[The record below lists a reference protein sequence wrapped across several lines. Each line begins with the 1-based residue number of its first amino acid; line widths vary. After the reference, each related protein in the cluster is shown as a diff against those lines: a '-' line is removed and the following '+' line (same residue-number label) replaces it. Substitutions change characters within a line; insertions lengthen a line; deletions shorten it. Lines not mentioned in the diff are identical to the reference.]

1 MTHVPLDTHVGT
13 RRKYHPCFLL
23 FCLKLVAEFQANNVH
38 KTIGSLNRRILF
50 FVRRYALYNLFVGLQ
65 LGNIGQIMTDI

>member
-1 MTHVPLDTHVGT
+1 MYNILLVGLD
-13 RRKYHPCFLL
+13 
-23 FCLKLVAEFQANNVH
+23 
-38 KTIGSLNRRILF
+38 RRILF